1 MFPPYPTGKPAS
13 AETHLYDRLRRFVV
27 LLAVLFF
34 LAACAGPSGSAAPAP
49 EQVPTIVDKSSGTTG
64 DPALA
69 WAEAY
74 GAAHPGV
81 RLSVTGGGSG
91 TGLAALINGTVD
103 IANASRAIK
112 SEEKEQAQGNGG
124 EPGGG
129 GG

>member
-1 MFPPYPTGKPAS
+1 MFRSDATVRPAPL
-13 AETHLYDRLRRFVV
+13 ETHLYDRLRRFTS

-34 LAACAGPSGSAAPAP
+34 LAACATPSGPASP
-49 EQVPTIVDKSSGTTG
+49 EQTTTIENKGSDTMVNL
-64 DPALA
+64 ALA

-74 GAAHPGV
+74 GAEHPDV

-112 SEEKEQAQGNGG
+112 AEERAAAEDRKSVV
-124 EPGGG
+124 
-129 GG
+129 